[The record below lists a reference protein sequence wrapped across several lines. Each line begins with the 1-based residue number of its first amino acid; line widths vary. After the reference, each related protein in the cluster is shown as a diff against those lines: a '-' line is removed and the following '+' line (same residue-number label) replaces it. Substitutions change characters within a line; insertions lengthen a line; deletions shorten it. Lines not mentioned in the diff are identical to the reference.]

1 MYERVHQLHL
11 DEIQERIGND
21 IDIEVVNDAN
31 LDTSGCFIETSFGVF
46 DCGIDM
52 ELNNLVKDI
61 RSLCS

>member
-1 MYERVHQLHL
+1 MTQILTRAAASLRQALE
-11 DEIQERIGND
+11 
-21 IDIEVVNDAN
+21 
-31 LDTSGCFIETSFGVF
+31 CF

>member
-1 MYERVHQLHL
+1 MTQILTR
-11 DEIQERIGND
+11 
-21 IDIEVVNDAN
+21 AA
-31 LDTSGCFIETSFGVF
+31 ETSFGVF

>member
-1 MYERVHQLHL
+1 MTQILTRAAASLRQ
-11 DEIQERIGND
+11 
-21 IDIEVVNDAN
+21 
-31 LDTSGCFIETSFGVF
+31 VF